1 MFYEILGIPILY
13 YIQIYY
19 NMAVQQIL
27 DENNASISENYLS
40 EDVIT
45 KKVKLGDGL
54 HAQEDGRIH
63 TLNTS
68 NSNAKVEKLENR
80 IKDLEEYISYLK
92 ETCVIEFTDGS
103 KIPED

>member
-1 MFYEILGIPILY
+1 
-13 YIQIYY
+13 
-19 NMAVQQIL
+19 MAVQQIL

-54 HAQEDGRIH
+54 HVKEDGRIH
-63 TLNTS
+63 ALNS
-68 NSNAKVEKLENR
+68 VGENNNEKVEELENR

-92 ETCVIEFTDGS
+92 ETYIIEFTDGS